1 MQIHIITN
9 TDKETKFKCER
20 MLHCLNLI
28 VRALP
33 SHSYVF
39 FYISEYLYLFLENGK
54 LIISISDQYKLSDL
68 QKTIILASAKF
79 SYETLVYFPRTS
91 VLKDKTEQTRPSTT
105 STSKKSR
112 VSKLTFQLQRT
123 FEVGQESH
131 GITEL
136 LLASFGSNVLHFRT
150 DNRNTG
156 PEHVHEVTGAAR
168 APTSPINSIK
178 W

>member
-1 MQIHIITN
+1 M
-9 TDKETKFKCER
+9 
-20 MLHCLNLI
+20 
-28 VRALP
+28 
-33 SHSYVF
+33 
-39 FYISEYLYLFLENGK
+39 
-54 LIISISDQYKLSDL
+54 
-68 QKTIILASAKF
+68 QKTVILASARF
-79 SYETLVYFPRTS
+79 SYETRYILRYFPRTS

-112 VSKLTFQLQRT
+112 VPKLTFQLQRT
-123 FEVGQESH
+123 FEVGQEIH

>member
-1 MQIHIITN
+1 MFMQIHIITN

-91 VLKDKTEQTRPSTT
+91 VLKDKTEQTSTKYNQYIEKVACFQINLSIT
-105 STSKKSR
+105 ANLRSRTRKSR
-112 VSKLTFQLQRT
+112 YNR
-123 FEVGQESH
+123 
-131 GITEL
+131 
-136 LLASFGSNVLHFRT
+136 ASFSFIRLERPTFSDRQ
-150 DNRNTG
+150 
-156 PEHVHEVTGAAR
+156 PEHRSGTRSRSNRSR
-168 APTSPINSIK
+168 ACTNVAH
-178 W
+178 